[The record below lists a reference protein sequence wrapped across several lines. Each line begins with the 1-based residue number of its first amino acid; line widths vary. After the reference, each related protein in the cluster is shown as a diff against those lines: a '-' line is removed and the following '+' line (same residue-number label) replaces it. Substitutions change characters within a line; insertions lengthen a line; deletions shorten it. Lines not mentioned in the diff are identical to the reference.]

1 MARASFENFK
11 ICYREQKTV
20 GNVTEEIWIFHFNP
34 GKFLLDLEIRC
45 VRNIFF
51 LYLIIMIFYIL
62 NIRCFKALNND
73 VQNIRYWY

>member
-34 GKFLLDLEIRC
+34 GKFLLDLKIRC

-51 LYLIIMIFYIL
+51 IF
-62 NIRCFKALNND
+62 NNND
-73 VQNIRYWY
+73 FLYFEHSMLQGFE